1 MTANK
6 HGVVYSGEFSC
17 EGHNLQFFINEDD
30 TVTVTD
36 TLHAAFKTTSR
47 QETMSLDSAIEL
59 QEKYIKL
66 GYDKIS

>member
-6 HGVVYSGEFSC
+6 HGVVYNGEFAC
-17 EGHNLQFFINEDD
+17 EGHNLHFNINQDD
-30 TVTVTD
+30 TVTVVD
-36 TLHAAFKTTSR
+36 TLHGAHKTSSS
-47 QETMSLDSAIEL
+47 QEIMSIDSAIEL

>member
-6 HGVVYSGEFSC
+6 HGVVYSGEYHC
-17 EGHNLQFFINEDD
+17 EGHTLMFVINDND

-36 TLHAAFKTTSR
+36 ILQGAFRTSSNH
-47 QETMSLDSAIEL
+47 TIMSIDSAIEL
-59 QEKYIKL
+59 QEKYINL